1 MARKQIFKQG
11 KYYVA
16 EFPHDPTVGWE
27 KNKRGIR
34 RRLGSVE
41 ELENLTPEQRQIEL
55 KKRWFEA
62 ESKLRKDQIDSHN
75 QKERERSQIKKLTV
89 REAAKR
95 WEKALDI
102 TNAERTKKQY
112 MLSIDHYVKAVG
124 NHQVSK
130 YYAEYDTE
138 FKHYLKTYTKSDG
151 AGLSADTQHKHIRQ
165 VNVFFKWAYDHDM
178 TTKLIKMKGIK
189 VPKKDMKTLSIDQLD
204 DAIRFATVKLKEST
218 DRRHKLRYKN
228 LERAMML
235 ARHTILRAGAI
246 WSLKLQNIDLS
257 DKTITITAVPELGWE
272 PKAMKFP
279 IKPINEDLF
288 EYLKEDFESRD
299 PKEIWYLDNG
309 QGELWRKDSG
319 DLSREGADFFK
330 EIDYPKM
337 KPFHEGFRSTLIT
350 HMINNGV
357 PITTV
362 QQLADHSSIAT
373 TQSYVDSRRIQ
384 QEVAV
389 DALSSIK
396 RPKK

>member
-1 MARKQIFKQG
+1 MARQRILKEG
-11 KYYVA
+11 KHWVA
-16 EFPHDPTVGWE
+16 EFPHDPVKGWE
-27 KNKRGIR
+27 KNRRGIR
-34 RRLGSVE
+34 RRIGRQDEFEGMTEALMIQ
-41 ELENLTPEQRQIEL
+41 ELER
-55 KKRWFEA
+55 RWFIA
-62 ESKLRKDQIDSHN
+62 ERKLRDEQLLAHTKT
-75 QKERERSQIKKLTV
+75 ERNRREARTLTV
-89 REAAKR
+89 RDASHR
-95 WEKALDI
+95 WEKALDV
-102 TNAERTKKQY
+102 TNAGRTKKQY
-112 MLSIDHYVKAVG
+112 LLSLNHYIKAVG

-130 YYAEYDTE
+130 YFAEYDTE

-151 AGLSADTQHKHIRQ
+151 TGLSPDTQQKHIRQ

-189 VPKKDMKTLSIDQLD
+189 VPKKDMKTLSIEQLD
-204 DAIRFATVKLKEST
+204 DAIGFATTKLNKST
-218 DRRHKLRYKN
+218 DHRNKLRYKS

-246 WSLKLQNIDLS
+246 WSLKLKNIDLS

-288 EYLKEDFESRD
+288 EYLKKDFESRD

-384 QEVAV
+384 QQVAV
-389 DALSSIK
+389 DALSK
-396 RPKK
+396 NKQNK